1 MVNAQSSREIAR
13 NRIRSATLMPGQIR
27 RLNWVLATVRNGN
40 GKTMDLPSTET
51 PVVALHCVCLMSR
64 LRRAEIIAEVAVG
77 VEGITVGGMNN
88 LFINM
93 IHCAQQLTDLR
104 SAARYDAG

>member
-1 MVNAQSSREIAR
+1 M
-13 NRIRSATLMPGQIR
+13 G
-27 RLNWVLATVRNGN
+27 G
-40 GKTMDLPSTET
+40 
-51 PVVALHCVCLMSR
+51 